1 MTGSSPVMPAANR
14 GGAADRRFLH
24 DDEAS
29 GAIKKIPPSIRL
41 DVLGVEGS

>member
-24 DDEAS
+24 DDEA